1 MEPTT
6 IAAGASAVGS
16 LLGFKGNQAAAKA
29 ARQTAEYN
37 AQVEENNAILLA
49 RKKADEEANLRENAI
64 RLAGMQRVATAAS
77 GVQMSGS
84 PLQALFDTYVNTEID
99 ALKIQY
105 ASDVEQTAAIS
116 NAALIRA
123 EGRATANALKTQ
135 SYVSLL
141 EGGQKATTLMS

>member
-37 AQVEENNAILLA
+37 AQVEKNNAILLA
-49 RKKADEEANLRENAI
+49 RKKVDEEANLRENAI
-64 RLAGMQRVATAAS
+64 RLAGMQRVATASS

-84 PLQALFDTYVNTEID
+84 PLQALFDTYANTEID

-116 NAALIRA
+116 NEALIRA
-123 EGRATANALKTQ
+123 EGRATASALKTQ

-141 EGGQKATTLMS
+141 EGGQKAATLMS

>member
-49 RKKADEEANLRENAI
+49 RKKVDEEANLRENAI